1 MVWRPS
7 GRTTRRREAL
17 FSKAAVPIA
26 VVPGTTTTSVTGLA
40 GGNRTRVEAPS
51 ALR

>member
-1 MVWRPS
+1 MDWRPS

-17 FSKAAVPIA
+17 FSKASAPIA
-26 VVPGTTTTSVTGLA
+26 VVPGATTTSVAVLA

-51 ALR
+51 SLR